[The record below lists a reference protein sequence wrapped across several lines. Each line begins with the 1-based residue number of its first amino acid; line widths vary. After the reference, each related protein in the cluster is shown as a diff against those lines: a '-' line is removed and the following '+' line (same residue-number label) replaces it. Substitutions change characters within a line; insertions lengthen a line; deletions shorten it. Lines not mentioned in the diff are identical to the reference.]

1 MNPDDRPR
9 TLPMPC
15 FPSGDEPPV
24 TVVFP
29 TPPPFPFSTE
39 SLSLE
44 PPPFSP
50 LMNFESF
57 EAQFES
63 KPDFGE
69 SLVSAPQPLESLYE
83 TPIPP
88 FLSKTF
94 DLVDDPSLDKIIAWG
109 ARGDSFVVWDPVE
122 FARMVLPRYFKHN
135 NFSSFVRQ
143 LNTYVGIDFISVSDA
158 VGLYLRL
165 ISVYAKFSIGTGMP
179 ISSQVEDKLFV
190 QDLLGIVYMV
200 YGRWTYAYGFRKI
213 DADKWEFA
221 NEGFLRGQRHLL
233 KNIRRRKSLHPQHT
247 GSSSGLSDEAG
258 RVELGGEMEHLR
270 KERHSMMQEVVE
282 LQHQQR
288 GTVKHM
294 EMVNEKLQ
302 TAEKR
307 QKQMVSFLGK
317 IFQNPA
323 FLTRFQQMRQQKS
336 LTSPRTTRKF
346 VKHQAHESG
355 TSDSSPKR
363 QIVSCQDELGN
374 PFMPKQ
380 LPCPPLQGM
389 MGDVPFG
396 IDDTSLSEYAR
407 MDEFLSEP
415 ESSEAV
421 LKGKG
426 VVAGAEYFMTFPE
439 DFVEEKTPPE
449 FSTAETQTMAVEEGL
464 WSTGFGASAGMS
476 SSTELWGN
484 VSSHDTP
491 EISDV
496 WNIGS
501 LQRAGSWGIDKWL
514 NQDSPFSE
522 LDNEGQ
528 QNRDDY
534 SKKLDP

>member
-15 FPSGDEPPV
+15 FTSGDEPPV
-24 TVVFP
+24 TAVFP
-29 TPPPFPFSTE
+29 TPPSFPFSTE
-39 SLSLE
+39 SLPLE
-44 PPPFSP
+44 PPPLSP
-50 LMNFESF
+50 FMNF

-63 KPDFGE
+63 KPDIG
-69 SLVSAPQPLESLYE
+69 SAPQPLESLYE

-122 FARMVLPRYFKHN
+122 FARMVLPRNFKHN

-143 LNTYVGIDFISVSDA
+143 LNT
-158 VGLYLRL
+158 
-165 ISVYAKFSIGTGMP
+165 
-179 ISSQVEDKLFV
+179 
-190 QDLLGIVYMV
+190 
-200 YGRWTYAYGFRKI
+200 YGFRKI

-233 KNIRRRKSLHPQHT
+233 KNIQRRKSLHPQHT
-247 GSSSGLSDEAG
+247 GSSAGLSDEAG
-258 RVELGGEMEHLR
+258 RVELGGEMERLR

-346 VKHQAHESG
+346 VKHHAHESG
-355 TSDSSPKR
+355 TSDSSPKQ

-389 MGDVPFG
+389 IEDVSFG

-407 MDEFLSEP
+407 MDEFLSDPEP
-415 ESSEAV
+415 SEAV

-426 VVAGAEYFMTFPE
+426 VVAGPEYFMSFPE
-439 DFVEEKTPPE
+439 DFVQEKTTPE
-449 FSTAETQTMAVEEGL
+449 FSTTETQTMAIEEGL
-464 WSTGFGASAGMS
+464 WSMGFGASAAVGARGKHMRQGTRRS
-476 SSTELWGN
+476 CCNSLYQSVLRQANVERRNPKQKTGN
-484 VSSHDTP
+484 LLSIYACIFV
-491 EISDV
+491 
-496 WNIGS
+496 
-501 LQRAGSWGIDKWL
+501 
-514 NQDSPFSE
+514 
-522 LDNEGQ
+522 
-528 QNRDDY
+528 
-534 SKKLDP
+534 

>member
-1 MNPDDRPR
+1 MGPDDTPRPR
-9 TLPMPC
+9 PLPMPC
-15 FPSGDEPPV
+15 FTSGDEPPV
-24 TVVFP
+24 LVPPPPVTAVFP
-29 TPPPFPFSTE
+29 TPPSLPFSTG
-39 SLSLE
+39 SPFLE
-44 PPPFSP
+44 PPSFSP
-50 LMNFESF
+50 LLNFESF

-63 KPDFGE
+63 KPDIGKELGGGE

-122 FARMVLPRYFKHN
+122 FARMILPRNFKHN

-143 LNTYVGIDFISVSDA
+143 LNT
-158 VGLYLRL
+158 
-165 ISVYAKFSIGTGMP
+165 
-179 ISSQVEDKLFV
+179 
-190 QDLLGIVYMV
+190 
-200 YGRWTYAYGFRKI
+200 YGFRKI

-233 KNIRRRKSLHPQHT
+233 KNVQRRKSLHPQHT

-258 RVELGGEMEHLR
+258 KVELGGEIERMR
-270 KERHSMMQEVVE
+270 KERSMMMEEVVE

-323 FLTRFQQMRQQKS
+323 FLTRFQQMRQQKN
-336 LTSPRTTRKF
+336 LPSPKTRKF

-355 TSDSSPKR
+355 TSESSPKR
-363 QIVSCQDELGN
+363 QIVNCQDELGD

-380 LPCPPLQGM
+380 LSRSPMQDM
-389 MGDVPFG
+389 MGDVPFE

-407 MDEFLSEP
+407 MYELLSDP
-415 ESSEAV
+415 DPSEAV

-426 VVAGAEYFMTFPE
+426 IVAGPDYFISFPE
-439 DFVEEKTPPE
+439 DFVEEKTTPE

-484 VSSHDTP
+484 SYDMP

-501 LQRAGSWGIDKWL
+501 LQRAGSSGIDKWL

>member
-1 MNPDDRPR
+1 
-9 TLPMPC
+9 MPC
-15 FPSGDEPPV
+15 FTSGDEPPPPV
-24 TVVFP
+24 TAVFP
-29 TPPPFPFSTE
+29 NPPSFPFSTE
-39 SLSLE
+39 SLSVE

-50 LMNFESF
+50 FMNFDSF

-63 KPDFGE
+63 KPDI
-69 SLVSAPQPLESLYE
+69 APQPLESLYE

-122 FARMVLPRYFKHN
+122 FARMVLPRNFKHN

-158 VGLYLRL
+158 VDG
-165 ISVYAKFSIGTGMP
+165 
-179 ISSQVEDKLFV
+179 
-190 QDLLGIVYMV
+190 
-200 YGRWTYAYGFRKI
+200 GFRKI

-233 KNIRRRKSLHPQHT
+233 KNIQRRKSLHPQHT

-258 RVELGGEMEHLR
+258 KVELGGEMERLR

-336 LTSPRTTRKF
+336 LASPRTARKF
-346 VKHQAHESG
+346 VKHQVHESG
-355 TSDSSPKR
+355 TSDSSPKQ

-380 LPCPPLQGM
+380 LPCPPLQGI

-407 MDEFLSEP
+407 MDEFLSDPEP
-415 ESSEAV
+415 SEAV
-421 LKGKG
+421 FKGKG
-426 VVAGAEYFMTFPE
+426 VVAGPEYFMSFPE
-439 DFVEEKTPPE
+439 DFVEEKKIPE
-449 FSTAETQTMAVEEGL
+449 FSSAETQSMAVEEGL

-484 VSSHDTP
+484 VSSYGTP

-501 LQRAGSWGIDKWL
+501 LQRAGSSGIDKWL

-534 SKKLDP
+534 SKKLHP

>member
-1 MNPDDRPR
+1 MNPDDSPRPR
-9 TLPMPC
+9 PRTSTSTLPMPC
-15 FPSGDEPPV
+15 FTSGDEPPPPV
-24 TVVFP
+24 TAVFP
-29 TPPPFPFSTE
+29 NPPSFPFSTE
-39 SLSLE
+39 SLSVE

-50 LMNFESF
+50 FMNFDSF

-63 KPDFGE
+63 KPDI
-69 SLVSAPQPLESLYE
+69 APQPLESLYE

-122 FARMVLPRYFKHN
+122 FARMVLPRNFKHN

-143 LNTYVGIDFISVSDA
+143 LNT
-158 VGLYLRL
+158 
-165 ISVYAKFSIGTGMP
+165 
-179 ISSQVEDKLFV
+179 
-190 QDLLGIVYMV
+190 
-200 YGRWTYAYGFRKI
+200 YGFRKI

-233 KNIRRRKSLHPQHT
+233 KNIQRRKSLHPQHT

-258 RVELGGEMEHLR
+258 KVELGGEMERLR

-336 LTSPRTTRKF
+336 LASPRTARKF
-346 VKHQAHESG
+346 VKHQVHESG
-355 TSDSSPKR
+355 TSDSSPKQ

-380 LPCPPLQGM
+380 LPCPPLQGI

-407 MDEFLSEP
+407 MDEFLSDPEP
-415 ESSEAV
+415 SEAV
-421 LKGKG
+421 FKGKG
-426 VVAGAEYFMTFPE
+426 VVAGPEYFMSFPE
-439 DFVEEKTPPE
+439 DFVEEKKIPE
-449 FSTAETQTMAVEEGL
+449 FSSAETQSMAVEEGL
-464 WSTGFGASAGMS
+464 WSTGFGASAAVGARA
-476 SSTELWGN
+476 STHERAREDAAATLFTEVLRQPN
-484 VSSHDTP
+484 V
-491 EISDV
+491 E
-496 WNIGS
+496 
-501 LQRAGSWGIDKWL
+501 RR
-514 NQDSPFSE
+514 SPKQKTGDQLSIYACIFVYIVFT
-522 LDNEGQ
+522 
-528 QNRDDY
+528 RC
-534 SKKLDP
+534 